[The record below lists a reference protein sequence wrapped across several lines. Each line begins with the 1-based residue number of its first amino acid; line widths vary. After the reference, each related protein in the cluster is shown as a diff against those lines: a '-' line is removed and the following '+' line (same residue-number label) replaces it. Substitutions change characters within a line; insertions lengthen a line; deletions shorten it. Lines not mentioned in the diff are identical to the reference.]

1 LSAACR
7 WAPSSRA
14 RVRIEVAVILT
25 STAKAPTQAA
35 FAIPLALV
43 VIHLAI
49 VPFTGS
55 SVNTARSLAS
65 ALIGGNLDSIWV
77 YIVGPLVGA
86 VVGWGV
92 YRFAHGNTSAA

>member
-1 LSAACR
+1 
-7 WAPSSRA
+7 
-14 RVRIEVAVILT
+14 
-25 STAKAPTQAA
+25 
-35 FAIPLALV
+35 
-43 VIHLAI
+43 